1 MGRFSMTNKDSEVLK
16 IQGRLTVTQGLWDY
30 ERSQILK
37 ALGIAGDIN
46 VRSWTT
52 ETLVNEIKDC
62 IEGQKMLTGEGIQK
76 PGQRI
81 EHIVE
86 LAPNDPELK
95 RAWHTFPDPVA
106 DNHGFSWDY
115 VATELIGQQW
125 VHVFVHELH
134 PIEYRT
140 VYARVPARPGWDP

>member
-1 MGRFSMTNKDSEVLK
+1 MAKKEDSEVVK
-16 IQGRLTVTQGLWDY
+16 IQGRLTVTQALWDH
-30 ERSQILK
+30 ERTQILK

-52 ETLVNEIKDC
+52 ETLVEEIKDC
-62 IEGQKMLTGEGIQK
+62 IEGQKLLSGDGIQK

-81 EHIVE
+81 ENVLQ

-106 DNHGFSWDY
+106 NNHGYSWEY
-115 VATELIGQQW
+115 MATELIAEQW
-125 VHVFVHELH
+125 VHIFVHELH
-134 PIEYRT
+134 PTEYRT
-140 VYARVPARPGWDP
+140 VFARVPARPGWAP